1 MKKVYLLAAV
11 AMMAAQLQAQNV
23 ILDTYVGAQLA
34 TEDLNG
40 TARYVGMGGA
50 MEALGVPTLQVS
62 VSSAVRK

>member
-34 TEDLNG
+34 TRGPERNRLV
-40 TARYVGMGGA
+40 TWVW
-50 MEALGVPTLQVS
+50 
-62 VSSAVRK
+62 AVLWRL